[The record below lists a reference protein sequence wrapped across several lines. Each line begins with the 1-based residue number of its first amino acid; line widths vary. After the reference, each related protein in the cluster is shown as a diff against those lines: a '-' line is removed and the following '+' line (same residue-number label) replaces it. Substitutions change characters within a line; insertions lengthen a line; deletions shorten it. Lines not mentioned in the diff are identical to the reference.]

1 MRPSRLCHVEQ
12 VARDSDASR
21 GSQSLEAIRA
31 ATLDVQQDHTLVE
44 AINDTHAA
52 VRQCSNVPRPFKL
65 IKPTALAAHRRYQ
78 SQLRGC
84 NRSSGKRFFHR
95 YPTERQLRWSSA
107 RSKRRSSMQQ
117 NDRYVC
123 ACVAQGGEQM
133 AHGKASARSGH
144 SGRRII
150 GRCLDKSWKE
160 EKQRTA
166 STFIICP
173 LAILIAPLSRPY
185 RALIPPLHPPVPFF
199 SNVYRRECRP
209 QSGSHPTPYT

>member
-31 ATLDVQQDHTLVE
+31 ATLNVQQDHTLVE

-52 VRQCSNVPRPFKL
+52 VRQCGDVPRPFKL

-107 RSKRRSSMQQ
+107 RSKRRSSRQQ

-133 AHGKASARSGH
+133 AHGKASARSRPENKG
-144 SGRRII
+144 
-150 GRCLDKSWKE
+150 
-160 EKQRTA
+160 QV
-166 STFIICP
+166 
-173 LAILIAPLSRPY
+173 LAGGEA
-185 RALIPPLHPPVPFF
+185 AD
-199 SNVYRRECRP
+199 
-209 QSGSHPTPYT
+209 

>member
-1 MRPSRLCHVEQ
+1 MRPSRLCYVEQ

-31 ATLDVQQDHTLVE
+31 ATLNIQQDHTLVE

-52 VRQCSNVPRPFKL
+52 VRQCSDVPRPFKL

-78 SQLRGC
+78 SQLWGC

-123 ACVAQGGEQM
+123 ACVAKGGEQM

-150 GRCLDKSWKE
+150 GALPRQVLEGGEAANGC
-160 EKQRTA
+160 A
-166 STFIICP
+166 SPTRI
-173 LAILIAPLSRPY
+173 LA
-185 RALIPPLHPPVPFF
+185 
-199 SNVYRRECRP
+199 
-209 QSGSHPTPYT
+209 